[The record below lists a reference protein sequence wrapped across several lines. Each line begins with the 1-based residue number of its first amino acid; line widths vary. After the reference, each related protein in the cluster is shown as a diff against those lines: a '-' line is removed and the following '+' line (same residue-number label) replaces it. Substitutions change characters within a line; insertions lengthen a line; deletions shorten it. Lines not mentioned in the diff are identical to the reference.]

1 MPTTRSGTVSPA
13 RTLAID
19 LACLVAA
26 LLVSVPILLRFGD
39 PQWSRWVY
47 MFQAYVHPDEPPPPP
62 RGYTGTWRGWHR
74 NGTLAVQVG
83 YRNGES
89 HGQTV
94 SWTDGGVRRLECYYV
109 DGYRCG
115 PWTEWDDTGKVTV
128 RGRYR
133 DGGPWHGCCYLHDR
147 KAWTAVFREGRPW
160 AGYLWGDWGEG
171 REERMYRNGEV
182 VCTLRYGEPWDGLFL
197 ERDSPQ
203 ALLTETRYRAGVTVA
218 SEPWSGV
225 VLAWDDAGGAFVE
238 RRFARGV
245 EVAPPR

>member
-47 MFQAYVHPDEPPPPP
+47 MFQAYVHPGEPPPPP
-62 RGYTGTWRGWHR
+62 RGYTGPWRGWHR
-74 NGTLAVQVG
+74 NGGLAVQMG

-109 DGYRCG
+109 DGYRSG
-115 PWTEWDDTGKVTV
+115 PWTERDETGKVTM
-128 RGRYR
+128 RGSYR
-133 DGGPWHGCCYLHDR
+133 DGAPWHGCCYLCDR
-147 KAWTAVFREGRPW
+147 KAWTAVFRERRRVDKRQGATVCHGRPCRLTW
-160 AGYLWGDWGEG
+160 
-171 REERMYRNGEV
+171 R
-182 VCTLRYGEPWDGLFL
+182 P
-197 ERDSPQ
+197 
-203 ALLTETRYRAGVTVA
+203 ALLYRQPHPVRRHPHEA
-218 SEPWSGV
+218 SPWPG
-225 VLAWDDAGGAFVE
+225 
-238 RRFARGV
+238 
-245 EVAPPR
+245 PPPLTQPAA